1 MKICLTI
8 AKKHEICIDMQ
19 HSCINAS
26 FQFLILVD
34 FTAPGNESE
43 RRFMMK
49 HARVRPGKR
58 IPQAPQLFNDENYC
72 GDYQDFDIAN
82 EDGFLGSML
91 D

>member
-1 MKICLTI
+1 
-8 AKKHEICIDMQ
+8 
-19 HSCINAS
+19 
-26 FQFLILVD
+26 
-34 FTAPGNESE
+34 
-43 RRFMMK
+43 MMK